1 MEHDPKK
8 IVKIKVTDKRRA
20 SEAPSDAED
29 IRTTQEPPASEVPSS
44 AAVLEDTPEAGV
56 SSAEADSGRTS
67 SSAAPEGESDFL
79 DDLRRLQAE
88 FDNYRKRVA
97 RESASAGDR
106 AVARVIEDLLP
117 VLDNFERA
125 IAHGEGGEGV
135 QLVFKDLSAALER
148 LGLEEIPAEGAAFD
162 PNVHEAM
169 ELRETEGLE
178 EPTVIEVYR
187 RGYMLKDSLIRPA
200 SVVVGRPSEAESE

>member
-1 MEHDPKK
+1 MEQDPTDKK
-8 IVKIKVTDKRRA
+8 VVKIKVTDKRGV
-20 SEAPSDAED
+20 
-29 IRTTQEPPASEVPSS
+29 QEPPAGEVPSS

-67 SSAAPEGESDFL
+67 SSAVPEPENEFL
-79 DDLRRLQAE
+79 DDLKRLQAD
-88 FDNYRKRVA
+88 FDNYRKRML
-97 RESASAGDR
+97 RESSEASER
-106 AVARVIEDLLP
+106 ATARVIEELLP

-135 QLVFKDLSAALER
+135 QLVFKDLKSALER

-169 ELRETEGLE
+169 ELRETAGLQD
-178 EPTVIEVYR
+178 PTVIEVYR
-187 RGYMLKDSLIRPA
+187 RGYMLKDRLIRAA
-200 SVVVGRPSEAESE
+200 SVVVGRPTGDEGE